1 MLTEGRRY
9 IRKASLAPLIAVS
22 TSELRTKDWVVPTP
36 QGEPARTEMALGVK
50 YLKAIEQAGGLPV
63 VVPPLEAAG
72 VRALLQRVSG
82 LCLSGGPD
90 LDPVCYQQR
99 RHELLGPT
107 WRELD
112 EFELALVRAADE
124 LRLPVLAICRGMQV
138 LNVARGGTLHQHLP
152 AVIGEAVPHRQA
164 EQGHVPTHWVT
175 LSGPSRLRGILGCR
189 RTRVNSFHHQ
199 AVAEPGVGLRV
210 TGRASD
216 GTIESLEA
224 EDRDFAIGV
233 QWHAECLVDRE
244 RHLGLFRSFVQA
256 ARSFEQTGA
265 TLLRAA

>member
-1 MLTEGRRY
+1 
-9 IRKASLAPLIAVS
+9 
-22 TSELRTKDWVVPTP
+22 
-36 QGEPARTEMALGVK
+36 
-50 YLKAIEQAGGLPV
+50 
-63 VVPPLEAAG
+63 
-72 VRALLQRVSG
+72 
-82 LCLSGGPD
+82 
-90 LDPVCYQQR
+90 
-99 RHELLGPT
+99 
-107 WRELD
+107 
-112 EFELALVRAADE
+112 
-124 LRLPVLAICRGMQV
+124 
-138 LNVARGGTLHQHLP
+138 ARGGTLHQHLP
-152 AVIGEAVPHRQA
+152 AVMGEAIPHRQA
-164 EQGHVPTHWVT
+164 EPGHVPTHWVT
-175 LSGPSRLRGILGCR
+175 LTGPSRLRGILGCR

-244 RHLGLFRSFVQA
+244 RHLGLFRAFVQA